1 MARGS
6 DRQIGTETE
15 IKKAALMER
24 RPQISQLTWHH
35 PPFPPNARFYVTC
48 VCHYKPSGSQ
58 QAFLWCHEVRVCL
71 IVWDMALEGW
81 AHSISNAS
89 QETDNK
95 HLMSSCKVTE
105 LVGLMT
111 RYSLKTWRQTVSGF
125 FSLRGQISLEK
136 LRSFTHVGLLHKRG
150 QTGAWT
156 EILTFTFCKKRKTL

>member
-1 MARGS
+1 MCVCVRERQRWTDKSTDGRGF
-6 DRQIGTETE
+6 RQTNRNGNRDKEMTHP
-15 IKKAALMER
+15 AVLMER

-81 AHSISNAS
+81 AHSISNVS

-95 HLMSSCKVTE
+95 HLISSCKVTE
-105 LVGLMT
+105 LVGLVT
-111 RYSLKTWRQTVSGF
+111 RYSLKPWRQTVSGLF
-125 FSLRGQISLEK
+125 L
-136 LRSFTHVGLLHKRG
+136 
-150 QTGAWT
+150 
-156 EILTFTFCKKRKTL
+156 